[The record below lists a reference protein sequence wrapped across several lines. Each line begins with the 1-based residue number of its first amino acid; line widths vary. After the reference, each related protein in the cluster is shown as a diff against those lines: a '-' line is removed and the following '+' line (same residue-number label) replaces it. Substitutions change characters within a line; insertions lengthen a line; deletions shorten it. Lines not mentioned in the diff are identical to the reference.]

1 MTEAEN
7 IAESI
12 RKVALRMNTSDMG
25 ESRYR
30 AVADVLEMVANQII
44 DDEVERRE
52 AGRGVQVQEE
62 TPFS

>member
-1 MTEAEN
+1 VTEAEN

-12 RKVALRMNTSDMG
+12 RKVALRMNASDMG